1 MYHRDNMM
9 SNAVNQ
15 KPQGI
20 RCRICTGCGLCPG
33 VIRADSTMKSV
44 QEGSTGLQVLVDEMM
59 IGGELPLSGKDGM
72 RLVTVDVGTT
82 TIAMLL
88 YGSDGS
94 VADRYVS
101 VNPQTRYG
109 ADVISRIHAA
119 QKAEQALEMRRQV
132 EQVLERGIRRFQ
144 KHLTEKEQLQMVL
157 AANTAMTYLLMGW
170 ETGELGHAPFHAEH
184 LAAVDTVL
192 AGVPCFIFPR
202 LSAFVGG
209 DIAAGIHACGMAD
222 RQELILLVDLG
233 TNGELVIGNRD
244 RRIACATAAG
254 PAFEGGANRG
264 IWGADM
270 VSLLARL
277 RQEGILDETGLLA
290 EEFFE
295 KGVRIG
301 NVLVTQ
307 ESVRSIQ
314 LAKAAIAA
322 GIEILLNCYGAEAE
336 QVDRLVLAGGF
347 GYYLQPAAAAEI
359 GLLPDRLASKSV
371 TGGNTALAG
380 ALCAGRELIMG
391 KREQLMAEMQRIA
404 AGTEIVNL
412 AMQPEFEERYVAA
425 MKINKNK

>member
-371 TGGNTALAG
+371 TGGNTALAV
-380 ALCAGRELIMG
+380 ALCAGRELMMG

-425 MKINKNK
+425 IKITTNK